1 MIYKLNYKEAL
12 KIEGQEFELY
22 FCYFCNKE
30 CLSMKR
36 DMFFLYLK
44 KDNDLVYHG
53 KTCSEECFNLEV
65 LRHYV

>member
-1 MIYKLNYKEAL
+1 
-12 KIEGQEFELY
+12 
-22 FCYFCNKE
+22 
-30 CLSMKR
+30 MKR

-44 KDNDLVYHG
+44 KDNDLVYCG